1 MIQISIR
8 TNFADVIKRL
18 DALPEKIANK
28 AMVKALNTT
37 IGQAKTNMASQIGK
51 EFNLKVGAVK
61 DRLTVTPASR
71 KSGEL
76 KLQAKLEATKRGNR
90 RSMNLIAFQDGL
102 LTTKTAKTAGRRNS
116 VGQLGFKIK
125 KSGGRKVITG
135 SFIGNQ
141 GRTVF
146 VRTGKDRLPIKA
158 VNTIDVPQ
166 MFNTRRINQAVQ
178 RIMQERF
185 ATNFDRA
192 LRDVLREWAK

>member
-1 MIQISIR
+1 M
-8 TNFADVIKRL
+8 
-18 DALPEKIANK
+18 
-28 AMVKALNTT
+28 
-37 IGQAKTNMASQIGK
+37 
-51 EFNLKVGAVK
+51 
-61 DRLTVTPASR
+61 
-71 KSGEL
+71 
-76 KLQAKLEATKRGNR
+76 
-90 RSMNLIAFQDGL
+90 
-102 LTTKTAKTAGRRNS
+102 
-116 VGQLGFKIK
+116 
-125 KSGGRKVITG
+125 ITG